1 MTVSGIIKEELDKR
15 GLAATRS
22 AAQFVGVSTELL
34 RRIVSQDHIPKD
46 RTLVTI
52 ARKLD
57 MDPAVL
63 ILAAHR
69 QQLPRELCNFT
80 LTPASVKASGG
91 LWQIKRKWP
100 LSEEQCKY
108 LSQVLKPHEI
118 QLLRKYRQLSAEE
131 KIQATGYVNY
141 MFATRRVCPPLA
153 EIPVEYPDER
163 PSGE

>member
-1 MTVSGIIKEELDKR
+1 MTVSGIIKQELDRR
-15 GLAATRS
+15 GFAATRS

-52 ARKLD
+52 ARRLE

-69 QQLPRELCNFT
+69 QLLPRELSTFT
-80 LTPASVKASGG
+80 LTPSSPQAAGS
-91 LWQIKRKWP
+91 LWQTKRKWP

-108 LSQVLKPHEI
+108 LAEILKPHEI
-118 QLLRKYRQLSAEE
+118 QLLRKYRQLSEEE
-131 KIQATGYVNY
+131 KIQAIGYVNY
-141 MFATRRVCPPLA
+141 MFATQRVPPPANVQA
-153 EIPVEYPDER
+153 ESPDEE
-163 PSGE
+163 PVAQL